1 MKIVVTGGAGFIG
14 SHVVDAYL
22 QAGHQVVVID
32 NLSSGKR
39 EHINPEAKFY
49 QMDIRNEQVQQ
60 VIADERPDI
69 INHHAAQIDVRRSVA
84 DPRYDAD
91 TNILGSIRLA
101 QAGMEFG
108 VKKFIYISSGGAV
121 YGEPEYLP
129 CDEAHP
135 IHPICPY
142 GASKYAFELYLYMF
156 KQNNNLDYTILRYA
170 NVYGPRQDPHG
181 EAGVVAIFTGQ
192 MLNQQPVTINGSG
205 EQVRDFVYVG
215 DCARANLMALDS
227 GSGDIF
233 NLGVRQG
240 TTINQVFEE
249 LKRLTGYPHQANY
262 GPPKAGET
270 FKIYLD
276 STHAHD
282 VLGWE
287 PAFSLQEGLGETV
300 KYFQRRD

>member
-39 EHINPEAKFY
+39 EHINPDAKFY
-49 QMDIRNEQVQQ
+49 KMDIRAEEVRE
-60 VIADERPDI
+60 VIADERPDV

-84 DPRYDAD
+84 DPRFDAD
-91 TNILGSIRLA
+91 TNILGSIRMA
-101 QAGMEFG
+101 EAAIEFG

-135 IHPICPY
+135 VRPICPY
-142 GASKYAFELYLYMF
+142 GASKYAFELYLHMF
-156 KQNNNLDYTILRYA
+156 KLNNNLDYTILRYA

-181 EAGVVAIFTGQ
+181 EAGVVAIFSGQ
-192 MLNQQPVTINGSG
+192 MLDQQPVTINGSG

-215 DCARANLMALDS
+215 DCARANLMVLDS
-227 GSGDIF
+227 GSRDTF
-233 NLGVRQG
+233 NLGVGQG

-249 LKRLTGYPHQANY
+249 LKKLTGYPHQANY

-276 STHAHD
+276 TSHARA

-287 PAFSLQEGLGETV
+287 PVYSLREGLQATV
-300 KYFQRRD
+300 TYFKS